1 MAAGRTLIGPHRA
14 DLAAVYVDKDAPA
27 RQCST
32 GEQKALL
39 ISLVLANARGLKT
52 ETGAA
57 PLILLDEVAAH
68 LDAARRAALFD
79 EICALEAGLDDRHG
93 AGTFRRAWGPGAA
106 CRRAGG
112 AGRVRGRRPVTLTA
126 TQLGLYATALFVLFL
141 TPGPVWLATAARAL
155 AHGWVAAVPLVLGV
169 ALGDALWS
177 VTAALGLAWIVGSYG
192 WVMDV
197 LKWVAVA
204 VFALMGVLLIR
215 HADKTISADS
225 ALIRPGAMAGFLAG
239 IAAIL
244 ANPKAILFYMG
255 MLPGFFDLTR
265 VTALDIA
272 AIAAIS
278 TSCR

>member
-1 MAAGRTLIGPHRA
+1 M
-14 DLAAVYVDKDAPA
+14 
-27 RQCST
+27 
-32 GEQKALL
+32 
-39 ISLVLANARGLKT
+39 
-52 ETGAA
+52 
-57 PLILLDEVAAH
+57 
-68 LDAARRAALFD
+68 
-79 EICALEAGLDDRHG
+79 
-93 AGTFRRAWGPGAA
+93 
-106 CRRAGG
+106 
-112 AGRVRGRRPVTLTA
+112 TLTA
-126 TQLGLYATALFVLFL
+126 AQLGLYATALFVLFL

-177 VTAALGLAWIVGSYG
+177 VTAALGLAWIVGTYG

-204 VFALMGVLLIR
+204 VFALMGWLLIR
-215 HADKTISADS
+215 NADKTISADS

-239 IAAIL
+239 LAAIL

-272 AIAAIS
+272 AIASIS
-278 TSCR
+278 ILVPLSGIPVCHPRGHRAAALFLTRTAGADQPGCGRLLIGVAGLIALT

>member
-1 MAAGRTLIGPHRA
+1 
-14 DLAAVYVDKDAPA
+14 
-27 RQCST
+27 
-32 GEQKALL
+32 
-39 ISLVLANARGLKT
+39 
-52 ETGAA
+52 
-57 PLILLDEVAAH
+57 
-68 LDAARRAALFD
+68 
-79 EICALEAGLDDRHG
+79 
-93 AGTFRRAWGPGAA
+93 
-106 CRRAGG
+106 
-112 AGRVRGRRPVTLTA
+112 
-126 TQLGLYATALFVLFL
+126 
-141 TPGPVWLATAARAL
+141 
-155 AHGWVAAVPLVLGV
+155 VLGV

-177 VTAALGLAWIVGSYG
+177 VTAALGLAWIVGSFG

-225 ALIRPGAMAGFLAG
+225 ALIRPGAVAGFLAG

-278 TSCR
+278 TLVPLIGNTGFAILVDTARRRFSSPERLARINRIAGGLLIAVAVVIAFT

>member
-1 MAAGRTLIGPHRA
+1 
-14 DLAAVYVDKDAPA
+14 
-27 RQCST
+27 
-32 GEQKALL
+32 
-39 ISLVLANARGLKT
+39 
-52 ETGAA
+52 
-57 PLILLDEVAAH
+57 
-68 LDAARRAALFD
+68 
-79 EICALEAGLDDRHG
+79 
-93 AGTFRRAWGPGAA
+93 
-106 CRRAGG
+106 
-112 AGRVRGRRPVTLTA
+112 VTLTA

-177 VTAALGLAWIVGSYG
+177 VTAALGLAWIVGTHG

-204 VFALMGVLLIR
+204 VFALMGWLLIR
-215 HADKTISADS
+215 HADRTISADS

-239 IAAIL
+239 VAAIL

-278 TSCR
+278 TLVPLIGNTGFAILVDTARRRFSSPERLARINRIAGGLLIVVACVIALT

>member
-1 MAAGRTLIGPHRA
+1 
-14 DLAAVYVDKDAPA
+14 
-27 RQCST
+27 
-32 GEQKALL
+32 
-39 ISLVLANARGLKT
+39 
-52 ETGAA
+52 
-57 PLILLDEVAAH
+57 
-68 LDAARRAALFD
+68 
-79 EICALEAGLDDRHG
+79 
-93 AGTFRRAWGPGAA
+93 
-106 CRRAGG
+106 
-112 AGRVRGRRPVTLTA
+112 VTLTA
-126 TQLGLYATALFVLFL
+126 TQLGLYATALFVLFV

-177 VTAALGLAWIVGSYG
+177 VTAALGLAWIVGSFG

-278 TSCR
+278 TLVPLIGNTGFAILVDTARRRFSSPERLARINRIAGGLLIAVAVVITFT

>member
-1 MAAGRTLIGPHRA
+1 
-14 DLAAVYVDKDAPA
+14 
-27 RQCST
+27 
-32 GEQKALL
+32 
-39 ISLVLANARGLKT
+39 
-52 ETGAA
+52 
-57 PLILLDEVAAH
+57 
-68 LDAARRAALFD
+68 
-79 EICALEAGLDDRHG
+79 
-93 AGTFRRAWGPGAA
+93 
-106 CRRAGG
+106 
-112 AGRVRGRRPVTLTA
+112 VTLTA

-278 TSCR
+278 ILVPLIGNTGFAILVDTARRRFSSPERLARINRIAGGLLIAVAVVIAFT

>member
-1 MAAGRTLIGPHRA
+1 
-14 DLAAVYVDKDAPA
+14 
-27 RQCST
+27 
-32 GEQKALL
+32 
-39 ISLVLANARGLKT
+39 
-52 ETGAA
+52 
-57 PLILLDEVAAH
+57 
-68 LDAARRAALFD
+68 
-79 EICALEAGLDDRHG
+79 
-93 AGTFRRAWGPGAA
+93 
-106 CRRAGG
+106 
-112 AGRVRGRRPVTLTA
+112 VTLTA

-278 TSCR
+278 TLVPLIGNTGFAILVDTARRRFSSPERLARINRIAGGLLIAVAVVITFT

>member
-1 MAAGRTLIGPHRA
+1 M
-14 DLAAVYVDKDAPA
+14 
-27 RQCST
+27 
-32 GEQKALL
+32 
-39 ISLVLANARGLKT
+39 
-52 ETGAA
+52 
-57 PLILLDEVAAH
+57 
-68 LDAARRAALFD
+68 
-79 EICALEAGLDDRHG
+79 
-93 AGTFRRAWGPGAA
+93 
-106 CRRAGG
+106 
-112 AGRVRGRRPVTLTA
+112 TLTA
-126 TQLGLYATALFVLFL
+126 AQLGLYALALFVLFL

-155 AHGWVAAVPLVLGV
+155 AHGWVAAVPLVIGV

-177 VTAALGLAWIVGSYG
+177 VTAALGLAWIVGTYG
-192 WVMDV
+192 WIMDV

-239 IAAIL
+239 LAAIL

-272 AIAAIS
+272 AIASISILVPLIGNTGFAILVDTARRRFS
-278 TSCR
+278 SPERLARINRIAGGLLIAVAV